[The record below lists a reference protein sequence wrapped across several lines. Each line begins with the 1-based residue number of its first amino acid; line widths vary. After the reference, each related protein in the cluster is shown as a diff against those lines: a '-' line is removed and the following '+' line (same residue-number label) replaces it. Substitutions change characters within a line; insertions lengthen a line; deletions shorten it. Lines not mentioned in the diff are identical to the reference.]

1 MANILIVDD
10 ERSICELLEIA
21 FRKDGHSVEVANC
34 GAVARRR
41 LESKIFDIVISD
53 IRMPGISGVE
63 LLAYAKEISPSSV
76 FILITGVPTD
86 ETAIAAVN
94 AGVDRYVIKDHELLD
109 QLRRAV
115 QQVDETLRL
124 KTEAG
129 YLRRELRRLTG
140 QDNII
145 GRSAQMRAVFDLI
158 LMVAPQSSRV
168 LITGESGTG
177 KELIARCIH
186 ENSARAQAPFIT
198 VNCGAFP
205 ESLLESELFGYL
217 MGSFTGAS
225 ENRKG
230 LFQAASGGTLFLDE
244 IGNMSSAMQVKLY
257 RVLQEGKIRPL
268 GSTEESAVDV
278 RIITATNRDLEKAIL
293 ANEFREDLFYR
304 LTVIP
309 IHLAPW
315 RARREDIPLLT
326 RAFFDR
332 FRQIMNRPIEGI
344 EPQVMARLESYDW
357 PGNVRELENTME
369 RSVALETGRLIS
381 LAVLPEKIR
390 FGTPPA
396 NSQAAAKNG
405 KPVIGDGG
413 IDLERH
419 IQDSERAYII
429 AALEACDGVGTRAA
443 EMLKMSYRSFR
454 HYAKKYNI
462 T

>member
-53 IRMPGISGVE
+53 IRMPDTSGVE
-63 LLAYAKEISPSSV
+63 LLAFGKEVSPSSV
-76 FILITGVPTD
+76 FILITGVPTV

-94 AGVDRYVIKDHELLD
+94 AGADRYVIKDHDLLD

-217 MGSFTGAS
+217 KGSFS
-225 ENRKG
+225 RWPFSCHPE
-230 LFQAASGGTLFLDE
+230 
-244 IGNMSSAMQVKLY
+244 
-257 RVLQEGKIRPL
+257 
-268 GSTEESAVDV
+268 
-278 RIITATNRDLEKAIL
+278 
-293 ANEFREDLFYR
+293 
-304 LTVIP
+304 
-309 IHLAPW
+309 PW
-315 RARREDIPLLT
+315 RPHRTRPNRASPDRRKYCPRRPSRRPRSG
-326 RAFFDR
+326 RAGWRRD
-332 FRQIMNRPIEGI
+332 
-344 EPQVMARLESYDW
+344 
-357 PGNVRELENTME
+357 
-369 RSVALETGRLIS
+369 
-381 LAVLPEKIR
+381 
-390 FGTPPA
+390 
-396 NSQAAAKNG
+396 
-405 KPVIGDGG
+405 
-413 IDLERH
+413 
-419 IQDSERAYII
+419 
-429 AALEACDGVGTRAA
+429 
-443 EMLKMSYRSFR
+443 
-454 HYAKKYNI
+454 
-462 T
+462 